1 MNRNRGFLV
10 SVCTFLVQQQISA
23 ALLLYYTMLG
33 KTAENRHGRKADSDS
48 TLAGET
54 VSVPAVGTVLD
65 TRGRNFYGGTEWEY
79 ICLHI

>member
-48 TLAGET
+48 TLAGEKLT
-54 VSVPAVGTVLD
+54 EKSVVTL
-65 TRGRNFYGGTEWEY
+65 
-79 ICLHI
+79 